1 LKKLLACLALFVI
14 MCGFL
19 SGCWSRKEL
28 GELAIVLGAG
38 VDRAP
43 GNQVRLTLQLARP
56 RAFAGGGE
64 TRGGGGEATTW
75 VVSETGSTVQDAERK
90 LAGRISRRIY
100 WAHSGIVVFGEE
112 AARHGMQ
119 YYTNF
124 FYRAPHPRETTWVL
138 VAKGEAKDILETSSE
153 LENSSAQDIGFLTRG
168 KTVFPV
174 NLKEIVIMRA
184 TTGTNITIPR
194 VEVVDS
200 GTALGPGLEKPAVHK
215 GVALTGTAVFSKV
228 NMLGWLDESETR
240 GLLWLKGKILPGI
253 IAIPSLTDPDKKM
266 SVDIIRGRTKVEPQY
281 DGDSV
286 WFDVDIVVEGDLV
299 EQQSSENILEREVRK
314 AIEEKIAGL
323 VEEKARQVLLKA
335 QGEYGVDIF
344 DFGVAFHRKYP
355 KEWKDL
361 KGRWDEVFSDA
372 WINITVEAHLRSS
385 GLQGIR
391 TALEE

>member
-1 LKKLLACLALFVI
+1 MKKLLACLTLFVVLS
-14 MCGFL
+14 GLL

-28 GELAIVLGAG
+28 GELAIVLGAA

-43 GNQVRLTLQLARP
+43 DNQVRLTLQLARP
-56 RAFAGGGE
+56 RSFAGGGE
-64 TRGGGGEATTW
+64 TRGGGAEATTW
-75 VVSETGSTVQDAERK
+75 VVSETGRTVQDAERK

-124 FYRAPHPRETTWVL
+124 FYRAHHPRETTWVL

-153 LENSSAQDIGFLTRG
+153 LEYSSAQDIGFQARG

-174 NLKEIVIMRA
+174 NLKEMVIMRA
-184 TTGTNITIPR
+184 TPGTNITLPR

-200 GTALGPGLEKPAVHK
+200 GVIQGPGKEKPAGHK

-228 NMLGWLDESETR
+228 YLLGWLDESETR
-240 GLLWLKGKILPGI
+240 GLLWLKGKMLAGI
-253 IAIPSLTDPDKKM
+253 ITIPSLTDSDKEM
-266 SVDIIRGRTKVEPQY
+266 SIEIIRGQTEVEPQY

-286 WFDVDIVVEGDLV
+286 WFNVDIVVEGDLL
-299 EQQSSENILEREVRK
+299 EQQSAENFLEREVRK
-314 AIEEKIAGL
+314 AIEEEIARE
-323 VEEKARQVLLKA
+323 VEEKARLALEKA
-335 QGEYGVDIF
+335 QREYGVDIF

-355 KEWKDL
+355 GEWKEL
-361 KGRWDEVFSDA
+361 KDRWDEVFSA
-372 WINITVEAHLRSS
+372 AEVNITVEAYLRRS
-385 GLQGIR
+385 GLQGKR